1 MTKTS
6 AARPTEEEQEQEIS
20 IKEFMKIQKQLMG
33 NMQLMFQK
41 HATATPTTLSS
52 GSCRSR
58 TVVKDSNNAS

>member
-58 TVVKDSNNAS
+58 AVVKDSNNAS